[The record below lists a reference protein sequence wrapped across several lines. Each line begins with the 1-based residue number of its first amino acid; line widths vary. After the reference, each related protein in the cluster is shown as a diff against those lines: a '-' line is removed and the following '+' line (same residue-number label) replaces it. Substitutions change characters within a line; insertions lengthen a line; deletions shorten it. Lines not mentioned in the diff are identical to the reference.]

1 MLNHVI
7 LIRNQKIKK
16 KKQKKQNN
24 SKDTLSEDTLSEDTK
39 DKYNTER
46 TKIAN
51 SLLQTRYNN
60 ETICIGIYNVELKY
74 GFINEVNS
82 KYYIKKLKRS
92 NSLPII
98 SNIK

>member
-1 MLNHVI
+1 M
-7 LIRNQKIKK
+7 
-16 KKQKKQNN
+16 
-24 SKDTLSEDTLSEDTK
+24 
-39 DKYNTER
+39 
-46 TKIAN
+46 AN

-82 KYYIKKLKRS
+82 KHYIKKLKRS